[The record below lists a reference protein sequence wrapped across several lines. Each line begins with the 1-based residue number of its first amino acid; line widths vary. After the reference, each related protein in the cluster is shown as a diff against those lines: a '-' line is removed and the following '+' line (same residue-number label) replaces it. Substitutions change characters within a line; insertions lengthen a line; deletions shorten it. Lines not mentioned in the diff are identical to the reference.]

1 MSFLPVETYVEYI
14 LTYPH
19 SVCFPVNEIK
29 SFPHFVDNQVENLL
43 TTRNYFDAKSG
54 TAIFLSRGALTPNI
68 YIYELRDTSGIFKGI
83 QGLRRTHAETAHGK
97 RKPHPLQ

>member
-1 MSFLPVETYVEYI
+1 MSFLPVETHVEYI

-19 SVCFPVNEIK
+19 SVRFPVNEIK

-43 TTRNYFDAKSG
+43 TTRNYFGANPG

-68 YIYELRDTSGIFKGI
+68 YIYELRDTGRDPQGI
-83 QGLRRTHAETAHGK
+83 LRDHKDAY
-97 RKPHPLQ
+97 